1 MEMIFVLMRI
11 EIDLHN
17 IDLLQVLGL
26 LCVVLEELH
35 YNRSNSQSFIKSWFV
50 SYLITFSFSLH
61 LMITHLPMESQ
72 IPFYN

>member
-1 MEMIFVLMRI
+1 MIFALMRI

-50 SYLITFSFSLH
+50 SYLITFSFS
-61 LMITHLPMESQ
+61 
-72 IPFYN
+72 